1 MALRSKTI
9 EYAYPFATTNV
20 NGGATRTF
28 TTITIYIP
36 ETTSR
41 TFRSVILEMSVA
53 DNVSAATSPTNC
65 IMGIS
70 LGAVANNTTTVT
82 QGIANSGEATF
93 WIYTRD
99 VTSYFATN
107 FGSGTSQT
115 SACTLSIG
123 VSNTINASAKVIITY
138 EYEDSSATTRVK
150 TVKIPIDG
158 NTGALTTTAA
168 NIGAANQVPNLD
180 TFLPESS
187 KVYRDIFFESHSHM
201 GLQSGSVVS
210 ASITMTYTLAGVA
223 TDRTSG
229 LYDMNLSTDRNFK
242 RIDKIE
248 TLTTN
253 AQSSIAARSSNIAAV
268 TAPCLC
274 GVLVVT
280 YEYDHSVSSSIMNSL
295 QIPLIMD
302 NVSMWGTVDADR
314 SLFRSQFFIEE
325 PATITLAQSGIL
337 LTNLDGGSPLAYTV
351 NCGTQTNRTFT
362 QNGGLNA
369 CGYRA
374 ITRRIDSGAQGGAG
388 ITLARGLNTIDVEY
402 LSSLASSGLNPI
414 GNSVMLF
421 LNYTSGK
428 HSDGDGAHAHTV
440 IYSTK
445 GYGIAPASQ
454 ALAVT
459 PSTQVN
465 IPETNYHIIS
475 SGYEYI
481 NISHGTLGSW
491 FFTHSA
497 KYLAGEGTATGA
509 TGPQGPFG
517 SKEMAVLAYNNVDA
531 ESGVTLSWC
540 PTDKIYRNYYDP
552 NYPNKDQFDIES
564 SRSHIISA
572 PLTQS
577 IMINQY
583 VTYNSIT
590 YTISGT
596 ISGSNGGAV
605 TIEAYRADTG
615 RQISSTSRTGNGS
628 YSMTW
633 YDNTINVFVVAYE
646 SSTYKGVSAEQ
657 VAGNTFDIN
666 LSSGGGPTYYSYA

>member
-9 EYAYPFATTNV
+9 EYAYPFATTSV
-20 NGGATRTF
+20 NAGGTRTF

-41 TFRSVILEMSVA
+41 TFRSVILEMSVP
-53 DNVSAATSPTNC
+53 DNVTAASSPTNC

-70 LGAVANNTTTVT
+70 LGAAANNTTTVT
-82 QGIANSGEATF
+82 QTITNSGEANF

-123 VSNTINASAKVIITY
+123 ASATINVSAKVIITY

-158 NTGALTTTAA
+158 NTGALTATAT
-168 NIGAANQVPNLD
+168 NIGAANQVPNLS
-180 TFLPESS
+180 TFLPEST
-187 KVYRDIFFESHSHM
+187 KVFRDIFFESHSHM
-201 GLQSGSVVS
+201 GLQSPNTTS
-210 ASITMTYTLAGVA
+210 AAITMTYTLAGVV
-223 TDRTSG
+223 TDRASG
-229 LYDMNLSTDRNFK
+229 LYDMALGTDRNFK

-253 AQSSIAARSSNIAAV
+253 AQSSIAARTGGVSSV
-268 TAPCLC
+268 LGTCLC

-280 YEYDHSVSSSIMNSL
+280 YEYDHSASTSIMNSL

-302 NVSMWGTVDADR
+302 NVSMWGTVDGDR
-314 SLFRSQFFIEE
+314 SQFRSQFFIEE
-325 PATITLAQSGIL
+325 PETITLVQSGIL
-337 LTNLDGGSPLAYTV
+337 FTNLDGGLLAYIV

-362 QNGGLNA
+362 QQGGLNA
-369 CGYRA
+369 CGYRS
-374 ITRRIDSGAQGGAG
+374 ITRRIDSGAQGGTG

-402 LSSLASSGLNPI
+402 LSTLSSSGINTL

-428 HSDGDGAHAHTV
+428 HSNGDGAHAHTV

-445 GYGIAPASQ
+445 GYGIASTSQ
-454 ALAVT
+454 PLAVT
-459 PSTQVN
+459 PNTQVT
-465 IPETNYHIIS
+465 IPETNYHLIS

-481 NISHGTLGSW
+481 NICHSTLGAW

-497 KYLAGEGTATGA
+497 KYLAGEGIATGA

-517 SKEMAVLAYNNVDA
+517 SKQIATLTYNNIDA
-531 ESGVTLSWC
+531 ETGVTLSWC

-564 SRSHIISA
+564 SRSHIISSN
-572 PLTQS
+572 LTQS

-596 ISGSNGGAV
+596 ISGSNGGTV
-605 TIEAYRADTG
+605 TIEAYRVDTG
-615 RQISSTSRTGNGS
+615 QQISLTSRTGNGS

-633 YDNTINVFVVAYE
+633 YDNTINVFVIAYE
-646 SSTYKGVSAEQ
+646 SSTYKGMSAEQ

>member
-9 EYAYPFATTNV
+9 EYAYPFSTTNV
-20 NGGATRTF
+20 NGGTTRTF

-41 TFRSVILEMSVA
+41 TFRSVILEMSVT
-53 DNVSAATSPTNC
+53 DNVTAATSPTNC

-82 QGIANSGEATF
+82 QTITNSGEQTF

-123 VSNTINASAKVIITY
+123 ANNTNNVSAKVIITY

-158 NTGALTTTAA
+158 NTGALTTTAT

-201 GLQSGSVVS
+201 GLQSANTTS
-210 ASITMTYTLAGVA
+210 ATITMTYTLAGVA

-229 LYDMNLSTDRNFK
+229 TYDMTLATDRNFK

-253 AQSSIAARSSNIAAV
+253 AQSSITARASSIAAI

-280 YEYDHSVSSSIMNSL
+280 YEYDHSASTSIMNSL

-325 PATITLAQSGIL
+325 PATITLAQSGIFF
-337 LTNLDGGSPLAYTV
+337 TNLDGSPLAYIV
-351 NCGTQTNRTFT
+351 NCGTQTDRTFT

-402 LSSLASSGLNPI
+402 LSTVAPGTGANTL

-445 GYGIAPASQ
+445 GYGTVPGSQ
-454 ALAVT
+454 PLAVT
-459 PSTQVN
+459 PNTQVT

-481 NISHGTLGSW
+481 NIPNGTLGSW

-517 SKEMAVLAYNNVDA
+517 SKAMATLTYNNIDA
-531 ESGVTLSWC
+531 ETGVTLSWC

-564 SRSHIISA
+564 SRSHIVTA
-572 PLTQS
+572 NLTQS

-615 RQISSTSRTGNGS
+615 QQISSTSRTGNGS

-633 YDNTINVFVVAYE
+633 YDNTINVFVIAYE
-646 SSTYKGVSAEQ
+646 SSTYKGMSAEQ